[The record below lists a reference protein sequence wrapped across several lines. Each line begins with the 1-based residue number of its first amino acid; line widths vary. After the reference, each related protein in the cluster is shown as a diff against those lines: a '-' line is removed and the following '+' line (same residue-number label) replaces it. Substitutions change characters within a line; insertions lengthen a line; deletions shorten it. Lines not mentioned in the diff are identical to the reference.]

1 MVSVALP
8 TKSARV
14 VEDCL
19 QETEIGKIPCEWEVM
34 RIGDLGNVIR
44 GASPRP
50 KGDKRYYGGDIPRL
64 MVEDVTRDGKFVTP
78 QVDFLT
84 RDGAKLS
91 RPCKAGTLTIV
102 CSGTVGVPSFLNVDA
117 CIHDG
122 FLAVVGINERYDP
135 DYLYHQINKLRAK
148 LDSAATHGGVFTNL
162 TTTGVKDF
170 PIAIPRSKDEQKS
183 IANALSDTDVLISS
197 LEQLIE
203 KKRQIKYGA
212 MQQLLTPQHDWI
224 ELRLGDSAQLK
235 ARIGWQGLTTSE
247 YLDSGDYHLVTGTE
261 FSDGFIDWENCH
273 YVDKIRYDQDR
284 YIQLRINDILVTKDG
299 TIGKVAFVD
308 NLPAPATLNS
318 GVFVIRPLANAFHP
332 KFFYYLL
339 MSPVFSEFLS
349 KLSAGSTISHL
360 YQKDF
365 VRFSFFV
372 PPTEQQQ
379 DYIASALMDMD
390 RDIHAAEARLTQIR
404 QIKQGMTQELLTGRI
419 RLV

>member
-1 MVSVALP
+1 MVSATVTTKHALVA
-8 TKSARV
+8 ADRF
-14 VEDCL
+14 
-19 QETEIGKIPCEWEVM
+19 QETEIGQIPYEWDVM
-34 RIGDLGNVIR
+34 RIGKVGNVIR

-84 RDGAKLS
+84 KDGAKLS

-102 CSGTVGVPSFLNVDA
+102 CSGTVGVPAFLSVDA

-122 FLAVVGINERYDP
+122 FLAVIGIDARFDP
-135 DYLYHQINKLRAK
+135 DYLYHQINKLRTK

-162 TTTGVKDF
+162 TTTGVKEF
-170 PIAIPRSKDEQKS
+170 PIAIPRSKVEQKS
-183 IANALSDTDVLISS
+183 IADALSNTDTLISS
-197 LEQLIE
+197 LEQIIE
-203 KKRQIKYGA
+203 KKRQIKYGT

-224 ELRLGDSAQLK
+224 ELTLGASAQLK

-247 YLDSGDYHLVTGTE
+247 YLDSGEYHLITGTE
-261 FSDGFIDWENCH
+261 FFDGFIDWDNCH
-273 YVDKIRYDQDR
+273 FVDKLRYDQDK
-284 YIQLRINDILVTKDG
+284 YIQVRENDVLVTKDG

-308 NLPAPATLNS
+308 NLPRPATLNS
-318 GVFVIRPLANAFHP
+318 GVFVIRPLANAFRP

-339 MSPVFSEFLS
+339 MSPIFAEFLA

-365 VRFSFFV
+365 VKFSFFV

-379 DYIASALMDMD
+379 DSIASTLMDMD
-390 RDIHAAEARLTQIR
+390 HDIQATEARLTQVR
-404 QIKQGMTQELLTGRI
+404 RIKHGMMQELLTGRV
-419 RLV
+419 RLT